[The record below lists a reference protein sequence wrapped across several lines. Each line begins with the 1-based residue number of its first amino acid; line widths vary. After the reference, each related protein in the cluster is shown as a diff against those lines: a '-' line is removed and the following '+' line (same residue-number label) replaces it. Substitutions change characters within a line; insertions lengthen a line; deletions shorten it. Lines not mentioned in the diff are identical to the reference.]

1 MNGFIK
7 FGYCTAALIVVSIV
21 LYFYMRMI
29 WDIQEFPSITFVL
42 GWLIALCVISYALVY
57 GKAWA
62 KGTVLSILSFAF
74 TWLVLE
80 GLCALVIRIKDG
92 PGPDLVETVA
102 NKSDA
107 TQRNAKKYTL
117 IHYDQLGMSRPAP
130 GEYTIEYALK
140 GGKKADVTYH
150 VDSLSRRLT
159 PFNPKN
165 ATGKYALFMGCS
177 FTYGESVA
185 DTNTLPYYFGE
196 QTGYR
201 PYNYGVSGHS
211 PSQMLAILQRVNI
224 RRQIAEKDGIAL
236 YTFID
241 DHLART
247 TPSTKWADLSAG
259 YLPYVN
265 PKTLVVEGTYAQKHP
280 VRIKLI
286 RWLHTSNVAKLFKVS
301 FPKKYSIEQYQQFV
315 NIVGKAKELYQKQFG
330 NDNFYV
336 VVFPMYRL
344 DPKLRELFEKAN
356 LKLLDYSALLTW
368 NTAYDGMHPDAQ
380 AFRQVAKKIAQDLQ
394 VKPEKVVAA
403 AE

>member
-1 MNGFIK
+1 MNGFVK
-7 FGYCTAALIVVSIV
+7 FGYCTAGLVVLSV
-21 LYFYMRMI
+21 VFYVYMRMI
-29 WDIQEFPSITFVL
+29 WDIQEFPSVTFLL
-42 GWLIALCVISYALVY
+42 GWFITLCVISYALLY

-92 PGPDLVETVA
+92 SGLASVETVA
-102 NKSDA
+102 DKTDS
-107 TQRNAKKYTL
+107 TQRNAKTYTL
-117 IHYDQLGMSRPAP
+117 IHYGQLGMSRPAP
-130 GEYTIEYALK
+130 GEYTIEYVLK
-140 GGKKADVTYH
+140 GGKKADVAYH
-150 VDSLSRRLT
+150 IDSLSRRLT

-165 ATGKYALFMGCS
+165 AIGKYALFMGCS

-211 PSQMLAILQRVNI
+211 PSQMLAILQSVNI
-224 RRQIAEKDGIAL
+224 RSQIVEKEGIAL
-236 YTFID
+236 YTFIE

-247 TPSTKWADLSAG
+247 TPTTKWADLSAG

-286 RWLHTSNVAKLFKVS
+286 RWLHKSNVAKLFKVS
-301 FPKKYSIEQYQQFV
+301 FPKKYSTEQYQQFV

-344 DPKLRELFEKAN
+344 DPELRELFEKAN

-394 VKPEKVVAA
+394 LRPEKLVAA